1 MEIKLVPVYDS
12 DNSEPSN
19 STAVLLTSIRCDTRR
34 TAKRIGLQ
42 LDNGRKLGFDAEDLA
57 DALRALG
64 FRL

>member
-12 DNSEPSN
+12 DNSHPN
-19 STAVLLTSIRCDTRR
+19 DSTAVRLTSSRVEITR
-34 TAKRIGLQ
+34 TATQIGIQ

-64 FRL
+64 FRI